1 MVDKKKPDKG
11 SGLSRREFLTAAGG
25 ALLAASSPRLEAVMQ
40 EEVTMENV
48 SFKSGEV
55 NIGGVLYRPKKDG
68 AFPGVIVI
76 HENRGITDYIKDV
89 AKQVSE
95 SGYVSLA
102 VNLCSRK
109 LGPESAGGTDDAM
122 AALREIS
129 TEDAIRD
136 LAAGVDYLKKQPF
149 VRADKIGCVGFCY
162 GGRMSLLLACNRK
175 DISASVIFYGRPA
188 DAFPLIPSLNAA
200 VLANYGEADGAI
212 PIPTVKELEETL
224 KKNSKTCDIKIYP
237 GAGHAFH
244 RPGGNN
250 FKEDAAKDAWNRTI
264 AWFDKYLKA

>member
-1 MVDKKKPDKG
+1 MDEQKQDKG
-11 SGLSRREFLTAAGG
+11 SGLSRREFLAAAGG
-25 ALLAASSPRLEAVMQ
+25 ALLAASSPRLEAAMQ
-40 EEVTMENV
+40 EEVTMESV
-48 SFKSGEV
+48 SFKSGEA
-55 NIGGVLYRPKKDG
+55 NIGGVLYRPKRDG

-76 HENRGITDYIKDV
+76 HENRGITEYIKDV

-129 TEDAIRD
+129 TEDAIKD
-136 LAAGVDYLKKQPF
+136 LGAGVDYLKKQLF

-162 GGRMSLLLACNRK
+162 GGRMSLLLACHRK
-175 DISASVIFYGRPA
+175 ELSASVIFYGRPA
-188 DAFPLIPSLNAA
+188 DAFPLTPNLNAA
-200 VLANYGEADGAI
+200 VLGNYGEADGAI

-224 KKNSKTCDIKIYP
+224 KKNGKVCDIKIYP

-250 FKEDAAKDAWNRTI
+250 FKEEAAKDAWNRTI
-264 AWFDKYLKA
+264 GWFEKYLKS